1 MFTNLG
7 FGRAVS
13 VAILVSG
20 LALGASAR
28 AQDVPEEH
36 VQAARAAIS
45 ALNLTNQFDN
55 ILPALAERL
64 KSELILNYPNLQD
77 EISATVDK
85 TALSLAPRRADLERE
100 SALVY
105 AKAFTVEE
113 LKAIADFYNSDVGK
127 KLLKDGP
134 IAAREMLKAADI
146 WAAGIRRDLSQQ
158 TNDEMLKLV
167 PTQAPAGDA
176 PAEAAPTGE
185 AAPANP

>member
-1 MFTNLG
+1 MFTTTG

-13 VAILVSG
+13 VAIVISG
-20 LALGASAR
+20 IALGTSAR

-36 VQAARAAIS
+36 VQAARAAIG
-45 ALNLTNQFDN
+45 ALGLTNQFDN
-55 ILPALAERL
+55 ILPTLADRL
-64 KSELILNYPNLQD
+64 KRELILNYPNLQD

-100 SALVY
+100 AALVY
-105 AKAFTVEE
+105 AKSFTVEE
-113 LKAIADFYNSDVGK
+113 LNAVAAFYNSETGK
-127 KLLKDGP
+127 KLLRDGP

-146 WAAGIRRDLSQQ
+146 WASGIQRDLSEQ

-167 PTQAPAGDA
+167 PTQQPADAAA
-176 PAEAAPTGE
+176 PAEN